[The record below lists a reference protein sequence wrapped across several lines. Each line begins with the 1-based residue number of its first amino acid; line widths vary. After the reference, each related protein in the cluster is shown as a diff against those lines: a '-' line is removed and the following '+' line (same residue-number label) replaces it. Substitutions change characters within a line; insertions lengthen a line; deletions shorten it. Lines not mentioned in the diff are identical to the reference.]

1 MGFWLSGRARI
12 AEAMGLD
19 LTHSQIR
26 YARALDQAVSS
37 GARWMELGCGRQILP
52 DWALAPDQQAAL
64 ARRAGFFVGVD
75 VDGALL
81 EHPLLGARVI
91 GLGGH
96 LPFADA
102 SFDLLTANMVVEHI
116 PEPEEFLR
124 DIRRVLK
131 PGGRFLFHTPNYVY
145 YLIFLASFVP
155 DAVKKPIIRVLEH
168 RKAEDVFPTHYQMN
182 TREQVESVARRC
194 GFEVE
199 RLDVVGSSGSFG
211 LLGPL
216 GWLECGVLKA
226 LDAVGGGR
234 WNSNLIC
241 VLRRPE

>member
-1 MGFWLSGRARI
+1 MGFWLRGRARI

-26 YARALDQAVSS
+26 YAQ
-37 GARWMELGCGRQILP
+37 
-52 DWALAPDQQAAL
+52 
-64 ARRAGFFVGVD
+64 
-75 VDGALL
+75 
-81 EHPLLGARVI
+81 
-91 GLGGH
+91 
-96 LPFADA
+96 
-102 SFDLLTANMVVEHI
+102 
-116 PEPEEFLR
+116 
-124 DIRRVLK
+124 VLK
-131 PGGRFLFHTPNYVY
+131 PGGRFLFQAPNCVY

-194 GFEVE
+194 GFEIE